1 MPFVGVGQVAGVIC
15 QFDDGLISLNM
26 CVDGMRLVNLTKA
39 AGKGKMV
46 CGVDGLVFEENDTM
60 INQCVLDCV
69 FLASAEWSAKI
80 NTANLSADVIR
91 QFCDAHG

>member
-1 MPFVGVGQVAGVIC
+1 
-15 QFDDGLISLNM
+15 
-26 CVDGMRLVNLTKA
+26 MRLVNFTKA

-46 CGVDGLVFEENDTM
+46 CGVDSLVSEENDTM

-80 NTANLSADVIR
+80 NTANLSADMLC
-91 QFCDAHG
+91 QFCDGHV